1 MRGCDL
7 VGSLCDPGK
16 GGGLG
21 GGISSQGSRQGP
33 GAWGRDLEAA
43 VRKLKTCVP
52 PVEESCLHFINS
64 QGQSF
69 LDTNRQ
75 AMGLGQ
81 KPDVLRLRD
90 LQRGIPPA
98 TQSPAGP
105 QWQSSRGRP
114 DLATFLQLSLG
125 RIHGFKTLPQAVQPL
140 GRGADQT
147 LAAGC
152 TGSGIGP
159 YPSTCEASI
168 PQGKRLVSQ
177 RFQESLLGLPP
188 GALCSPWGLAHEDNV
203 HPPFCPRESPGG
215 RLWRVPCSPGLP
227 VEREQAFFPIPSLSL
242 THMFIQV
249 QTSICQEETNA
260 HGVGEVGQ
268 IEMISGLIFQTLLN

>member
-1 MRGCDL
+1 M
-7 VGSLCDPGK
+7 
-16 GGGLG
+16 
-21 GGISSQGSRQGP
+21 
-33 GAWGRDLEAA
+33 
-43 VRKLKTCVP
+43 RKLKTGVP

-90 LQRGIPPA
+90 LQRGIPPPA

-168 PQGKRLVSQ
+168 PQGKRLVSR

-215 RLWRVPCSPGLP
+215 RLCPVFSWAPGGKRTGFLP
-227 VEREQAFFPIPSLSL
+227 DPK
-242 THMFIQV
+242 
-249 QTSICQEETNA
+249 
-260 HGVGEVGQ
+260 
-268 IEMISGLIFQTLLN
+268 LIFDTHVYPSANQHLPRGNERTRSGRGRAN